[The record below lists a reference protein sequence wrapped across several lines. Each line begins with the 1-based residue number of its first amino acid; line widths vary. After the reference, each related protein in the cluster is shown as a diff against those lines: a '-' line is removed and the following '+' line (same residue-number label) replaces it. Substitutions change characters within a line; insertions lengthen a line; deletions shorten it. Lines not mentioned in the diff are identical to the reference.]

1 MSTEVQGLIAQS
13 TEHYKSGEY
22 DKSLAASS
30 RALELAITLGDA
42 SEAHKDAL
50 LNVSVRAR
58 TCTHEQACVQAPTPV
73 YVRAHA
79 GVRSLARA
87 HSLGCSWRPCMRQCG
102 NPSRPWGCSMSC
114 WIS

>member
-58 TCTHEQACVQAPTPV
+58 TCTHEQACASTHTGIRGVRTPV
-73 YVRAHA
+73 CVLLRVLIRLGAA
-79 GVRSLARA
+79 GVRA
-87 HSLGCSWRPCMRQCG
+87 CG
-102 NPSRPWGCSMSC
+102 NAATHRGPGVAR
-114 WIS
+114 